1 MERIFFIINHFAVKA
16 RVSFRLPILCE
27 TCHLCDLVVQNI
39 CMNKFEK
46 NIEIRWA
53 DLDPNFHVLH
63 SKYYDF
69 GAYCRMAFM
78 VEHGLT
84 PAVFMKHHFGPII
97 FREECVFKKEITFGD
112 KVTVSFKV
120 DKITTDFG
128 RWTLI
133 CEIFKN
139 EETLAATVTVDGAW
153 MDTVARKLTI
163 PPTEWVHLFDKA
175 PKSDTFSLNERIE
188 KK

>member
-1 MERIFFIINHFAVKA
+1 
-16 RVSFRLPILCE
+16 
-27 TCHLCDLVVQNI
+27 
-39 CMNKFEK
+39 MNKFEK
-46 NIEIRWA
+46 HIEIRWA

-97 FREECVFKKEITFGD
+97 FREECIFKKEITFGD

-120 DKITTDFG
+120 EKITADAVLFLHDLTQLDAIEYIAADARIQKALALKLPSKTPKG
-128 RWTLI
+128 RLL
-133 CEIFKN
+133 FS
-139 EETLAATVTVDGAW
+139 AAPV
-153 MDTVARKLTI
+153 
-163 PPTEWVHLFDKA
+163 
-175 PKSDTFSLNERIE
+175 S
-188 KK
+188 

>member
-1 MERIFFIINHFAVKA
+1 M
-16 RVSFRLPILCE
+16 S
-27 TCHLCDLVVQNI
+27 TYQ
-39 CMNKFEK
+39 K

-84 PAVFMKHHFGPII
+84 PAVFIQHHFGPII
-97 FREECVFKKEITFGD
+97 FREECAFKKEITFGD

-120 DKITTDFG
+120 AKVTADYG
-128 RWTLI
+128 RWTLV
-133 CEIFKN
+133 CEIYKN
-139 EETLAATVTVDGAW
+139 DTTLAAIVTVDGAW
-153 MDTVARKLTI
+153 IDTIARKLTV
-163 PPTEWVHLFDKA
+163 PPAHYIHLFDKA
-175 PKSDTFSLNERIE
+175 PKTDEYLFG
-188 KK
+188 